1 MNTINLN
8 EFTSRPYPKTLIN
21 WLNTVVAKRLKK
33 EKTVDYSDLEHIID
47 YFLATQNPN
56 KSLMGFSYKDASKK
70 AGLWVKEMNAKAA
83 KILETEK
90 DTEKVFIVNDKL
102 HWVKLLTKA
111 AYEREGYLM
120 GHCIGSYDPKHSD
133 NYSLR
138 DIYGKSHAT
147 LEVTKDGDYIK
158 QVQGKSNKGI
168 HPKYIDAVL
177 SFHEY
182 LDIPINE
189 SYLPKLGYVQFEKK
203 AVDIIEKID
212 PSRKFIIRNNKK
224 FYYIWG

>member
-8 EFTSRPYPKTLIN
+8 EFTSRPYPKTLIT
-21 WLNTVVAKRLKK
+21 WLSTVVAKRLKK
-33 EKTVDYSDLEHIID
+33 EKKVDYSDLEHIID
-47 YFLATQNPN
+47 YFLATQDPN
-56 KSLMGFSYKDASKK
+56 KNLMGFSYKDAKKK
-70 AGLWVKEMNAKAA
+70 AKVWVEEMNAKAA
-83 KILETEK
+83 KITETEQ
-90 DTEKVFIVNDKL
+90 DTERVFTVNDKL

-120 GHCIGSYDPKHSD
+120 GHCIGSYSPEESD

-147 LEVTKDGDYIK
+147 LEVTKEGDYIK

-177 SFHEY
+177 SFHKH
-182 LDIPINE
+182 LGIPINDN
-189 SYLPKLGYVQFEKK
+189 YLPKLGYAQFTEK
-203 AVDIIEKID
+203 AGEIIEKVN
-212 PSRKFIIRNNKK
+212 PTRKFIIRDNKK